1 MVRVQHGTGETLP
14 GRGASR
20 EKALAINLRVKG
32 WRARR
37 ESEGVVVLM
46 KVAINHW
53 REGPL
58 LGSVLA
64 LRK

>member
-1 MVRVQHGTGETLP
+1 MVTVQYGTGETLP

-20 EKALAINLRVKG
+20 EKALAINLRVKS

-46 KVAINHW
+46 KAATNRW

-64 LRK
+64 FRK